1 MSKIQICVFA
11 YNLEH
16 HIEKSI
22 NSIIKNQGNYSASIY
37 IMANGCKDKTAE
49 VAYKIAKKNKKVHVV
64 ELSIGDKSNAWN
76 IFTYD
81 YYDHSSIP
89 IFVDGDLEF
98 ENDAIKNIIDFHLSH
113 PAYNSISSFPFEH
126 GRSSIAWRKELL
138 EKHQFTGNLYLLSQP
153 FISKI
158 ISQDVKLPVG
168 LIGDDSMLGYLSAT
182 NLEQNSD
189 RPKQRI
195 GVCQSAIFT
204 YEPLAIFS
212 IKDIK
217 LYLRRR
223 VRYSTRYMQQSSI
236 VPNLK
241 VHGLSAMPED
251 ASTISKELLPAIRWK
266 SSNLIFDIIAKHKLS
281 N

>member
-1 MSKIQICVFA
+1 MPKIQICVFA

-16 HIEKSI
+16 HIENSI
-22 NSIIKNQGNYSASIY
+22 NSIIKNLGDYSADIY

-49 VAYKIAKKNKKVHVV
+49 VAYKIAKNNKKVHVV

-81 YYDHSSIP
+81 YYDNYSIP

-98 ENDAIKNIIDFHLSH
+98 ENNAIKNIIDFHLNN
-113 PAYNSISSFPFEH
+113 PTYNSISSFPFEH
-126 GRSSIAWRKELL
+126 GRSSITWRKELL
-138 EKHQFTGNLYLLSQP
+138 EKHQFTGNLYLLSQQ
-153 FISKI
+153 FISKMI
-158 ISQDVKLPVG
+158 KRKVKLPVG

-189 RPKQRI
+189 YPKQRI
-195 GVCQSAIFT
+195 GVCQNAIFT
-204 YEPLAIFS
+204 YDPLNIFS
-212 IKDIK
+212 LKDIK

-223 VRYSTRYMQQSSI
+223 IRYSIRYMQQHSI

-241 VHGLSAMPED
+241 VHGLSAMPEN

-266 SSNLIFDIIAKHKLS
+266 SSNLIFDMIAKHKLS
-281 N
+281 S